1 MYFTSGSDRAFEQL
15 MQGKPG
21 FDHYDSGE
29 AVTPEDC
36 GTCRFYRPHWK
47 YQFCVYAE
55 CPYQPGK
62 LTAYDAV
69 TFRVK
74 GVENMAVFR
83 VERNKGYTVM
93 SNHHLRNKDLSLK
106 AKGLLSQMLSLP
118 EDWDYT
124 LKGLSGKPIATEAPY
139 GYVKDPDNKDFWI
152 IDEEAAAVVRLIF
165 RLFIGGKNR
174 NQIAVHL
181 KNEQIPTP
189 TFYMKD
195 RGRGTC
201 KNKTL
206 NEDNRYKWNKATLT
220 HILTRQEYC
229 GDVVN
234 FKTTKHF
241 RDKRNHYVDRS
252 QWHITENVHEPII
265 DRTDFEN
272 VQRILE
278 NAPVKRPNGD
288 GEIHPL
294 SGLLFC
300 KDCGAKMHIRIDYRN
315 GGKRHVAYC
324 SEYHKGKAKNPK
336 CSSPHIMDAD
346 LLMQTVADVLK
357 KIAEYSISNRAE
369 FEALVK
375 KSLAMQQTDKT
386 KKQQKR
392 IPQITTRL
400 EQIDKVLNKL
410 YEDNALGTI
419 PQDRYEQMSQKY
431 SEEYYSLKAELEQLR
446 EQLSAFE
453 NAGRRAQKFVKL
465 IDRYADF
472 TDLTPTILNEFIS
485 RIEVHERDKKR
496 AKQAIQHIGIYFNH
510 IGRFENELTQLAE
523 PTEQEIRQMREE
535 IEEARKEKSR
545 AYHRN
550 YSREYRARNLEK
562 RREYDRIKAREY
574 RAKKKAQAA
583 AALSAP

>member
-1 MYFTSGSDRAFEQL
+1 MLIIRLTLFRPKPWFCTSSIVLFFWVWVVDKLSADTLLNILVFCAIFSLALFSPIDSERRHLNTDQKKQYRIITIFITIIFWVIYELLLYMEFE
-15 MQGKPG
+15 
-21 FDHYDSGE
+21 
-29 AVTPEDC
+29 
-36 GTCRFYRPHWK
+36 
-47 YQFCVYAE
+47 VYAVCIAE
-55 CPYQPGK
+55 GIM
-62 LTAYDAV
+62 LTAILQIPCV
-69 TFRVK
+69 VK
-74 GVENMAVFR
+74 KY
-83 VERNKGYTVM
+83 ERN
-93 SNHHLRNKDLSLK
+93 L
-106 AKGLLSQMLSLP
+106 
-118 EDWDYT
+118 
-124 LKGLSGKPIATEAPY
+124 
-139 GYVKDPDNKDFWI
+139 
-152 IDEEAAAVVRLIF
+152 
-165 RLFIGGKNR
+165 
-174 NQIAVHL
+174 
-181 KNEQIPTP
+181 
-189 TFYMKD
+189 
-195 RGRGTC
+195 TC

-336 CSSPHIMDAD
+336 CHSPHIMDAD
-346 LLMQTVADVLK
+346 LLMQTIAEVLK
-357 KIAEYSISNRAE
+357 KIEDYSISNRAE

-375 KSLAMQQTDKT
+375 KNLAMQQTDQT

-431 SEEYYSLKAELEQLR
+431 SEEYYALKAELATLQ
-446 EQLSAFE
+446 EQLSAYE
-453 NAGRRAQKFVKL
+453 NAGGRAQKFLKL
-465 IDRYADF
+465 TERHAAF
-472 TDLTPTILNEFIS
+472 TDLTPAILNEFIS
-485 RIEVHERDKKR
+485 RIEVHERDQKR
-496 AKQAIQHIGIYFNH
+496 ARYAIQHISIYFNY
-510 IGRFENELTQLAE
+510 IGKFENEVTQLAE

-535 IEEARKEKSR
+535 IEEAKKEKSR

-550 YSREYRARNLEK
+550 YSREYRAKNLEK
-562 RREYDRIKAREY
+562 QREYDRMKAREY
-574 RAKKKAQAA
+574 RARRKAQAA
-583 AALSAP
+583 AAQPTQ